1 MKNVKTIGTIA
12 MLNIVDI
19 RLFQC
24 FVADRTSDALRSA
37 MRLMTVTTLISDIP
51 ILANVL
57 AAADVVLNVLLTV
70 LSIDDNIEFPPL
82 NYTTDLSS
90 ILLLR
95 V

>member
-1 MKNVKTIGTIA
+1 
-12 MLNIVDI
+12 
-19 RLFQC
+19 
-24 FVADRTSDALRSA
+24 
-37 MRLMTVTTLISDIP
+37 
-51 ILANVL
+51 LANVL

-82 NYTTDLSS
+82 NYPTDLSS